1 MPTGSEAIHFIL
13 FWTLLA
19 SLLVIRPVLL
29 FIAVKMQRHTNAGHQ
44 LPKSTPITDDPQPGA
59 STAFFAQGFGRFKG
73 KARLVLL
80 LGAAAMTLIYFLAF
94 TSVVVGQIRTLI

>member
-1 MPTGSEAIHFIL
+1 MPTGSEAIHFVI
-13 FWTLLA
+13 FWTLFA
-19 SLLVIRPVLL
+19 SLLVIRPLVL
-29 FIAVKMQRHTNAGHQ
+29 FIAVKMQKRADAGHQ
-44 LPKSTPITDDPQPGA
+44 PPESSPVMDEPQPRA

-94 TSVVVGQIRTLI
+94 TSVAVGQIRALV